1 MSNQVTERS
10 VEQPGKQ
17 RPQELTWADIIKKFI
32 EVLKAKG
39 KGGQEGNF
47 KTAFKYF
54 LISIGVT
61 EESPVGAEFGDDE
74 FEAKVKVYIE
84 FEVGRK
90 LKESTYGPRISKIR
104 ELKRFA
110 EANFAEILRL
120 QTLPK
125 TFGQKLI
132 KLITSLG
139 FTMLSFWRTLPK
151 GLVAYNS
158 LVSWCRDRSYPSSE
172 YLAAVKTIETCLL
185 APEGTLRLSKYLS
198 VGLPLTVGQTDVS
211 NKMMAALGKP
221 YYVWTPS
228 LDEEFQKLRTHKT
241 VAILPEG
248 EERHHY
254 GQWTSS
260 EGAGVPS
267 ADVVHQLL
275 QSFMGFCALPKDN
288 PDPYL
293 RGQGIKREELSLAL
307 LADKELVEAFLEFKK
322 LRSGLRLKPVKEART
337 ALPAYL
343 ISADGKWEYYDKR
356 GKYNRGSIQVLAY
369 ITSLL
374 RPGKGYL
381 YQHPEFAIKLGSR
394 MTGASWQEQCA
405 ATFTRADRVL

>member
-1 MSNQVTERS
+1 MSNQVAERS
-10 VEQPGKQ
+10 VEQTGKQ
-17 RPQELTWADIIKKFI
+17 QPQELMWADLIIRFI
-32 EVLKAKG
+32 KVLKAKG

-61 EESPVGAEFGDDE
+61 EESPVGPEFGDDE
-74 FEAKVKVYIE
+74 FEAKVKIYIE

-151 GLVAYNS
+151 GVVGYNS

-185 APEGTLRLSKYLS
+185 APEGTLRLSKYLY

-221 YYVWTPS
+221 YYAWTPP
-228 LDEEFQKLRTHKT
+228 LEEEFQKLFNHKT

-267 ADVVHQLL
+267 ADVVQQYLR
-275 QSFMGFCALPKDN
+275 SFMGFCVLPEDN

-307 LADKELVEAFLEFKK
+307 LADKELVEAYLRFRK
-322 LRSGLRLKPVKEART
+322 LRSGLRIKPLTESKT
-337 ALPAYL
+337 ALPTHL
-343 ISADGKWEYYDKR
+343 ISSDGKWEYYDKG
-356 GKYNRGSIQVLAY
+356 GKYNRGSIQTLVY
-369 ITSLL
+369 ISSLL
-374 RPGKGYL
+374 RPAKGYL
-381 YQHPEFAIKLGSR
+381 YQHPEFAEKLGSR

-405 ATFTRADRVL
+405 ATCTRSYP